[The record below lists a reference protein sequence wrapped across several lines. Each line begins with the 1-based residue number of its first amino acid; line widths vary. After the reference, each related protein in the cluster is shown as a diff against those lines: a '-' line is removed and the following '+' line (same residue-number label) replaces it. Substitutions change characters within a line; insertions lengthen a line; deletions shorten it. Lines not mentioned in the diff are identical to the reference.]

1 MGSQYLIT
9 TKITLFQVN
18 LQLNSLIGRY
28 KETQLEGLCRFL
40 NSVKAFSLLKTLGK
54 DTILMSLLFV

>member
-1 MGSQYLIT
+1 MFCKMGSQYLIT

-28 KETQLEGLCRFL
+28 KETQ
-40 NSVKAFSLLKTLGK
+40 
-54 DTILMSLLFV
+54 M

>member
-1 MGSQYLIT
+1 MFQIKKCNFMFCKMGSQYLIT

-28 KETQLEGLCRFL
+28 KETQL
-40 NSVKAFSLLKTLGK
+40 
-54 DTILMSLLFV
+54 